1 MEDAGAM
8 HRHPYSPVPC
18 TVVEATLTGGGP
30 VVTPQ
35 EEANMLVAG
44 VLAATTARYAAKQI
58 SAADFA
64 EELTKFMTADVEFWS
79 NYTPSWEPLR
89 PLFAECRSIEEIV
102 ARYDYENEHEV
113 IEHGSGVPFDFAIS
127 GDVVYYTQRETA
139 AFFGKSAVTW
149 DMVTKIDFR
158 DEKIARIRMFL
169 DPTPI
174 EEVYGAPGT

>member
-1 MEDAGAM
+1 M
-8 HRHPYSPVPC
+8 
-18 TVVEATLTGGGP
+18 
-30 VVTPQ
+30 VTPQ